1 MTYAGGSH
9 KGGCSIGPANRPQ
22 AKASGCLSL
31 LVVGCMMSTLLV
43 TLAARALGVA

>member
-22 AKASGCLSL
+22 AAGGCLSM
-31 LVVGCMMSTLLV
+31 LVVGCMFSTLFV
-43 TLAARALGVA
+43 TLVARALGVA

>member
-22 AKASGCLSL
+22 AAGGCLSML
-31 LVVGCMMSTLLV
+31 IVGCMFSTIAVTLL
-43 TLAARALGVA
+43 TKLMGVA